1 MAGRGGYNYPV
12 VATFHLL
19 KKVKKMKK
27 SLFVKKSPKVML
39 TIILYIDLK
48 TTENTIRIRFVAH
61 SGSIVMLEKG
71 KKSSKICQDQ
81 ETLLSTLP

>member
-1 MAGRGGYNYPV
+1 
-12 VATFHLL
+12 
-19 KKVKKMKK
+19 MKK